1 MSRLT
6 AEAGTWRKLL
16 GKHFLFS
23 FLKINQADNC
33 SQALGLRV
41 SSGFSRKQLPAS
53 SGGVRVAGM
62 LFFTFCNVLVDVVA
76 CGRPGLTGPLG
87 CDMSRALGAMHRLK
101 LVG

>member
-23 FLKINQADNC
+23 FLKTNQADNC

-41 SSGFSRKQLPAS
+41 SSRFSRKQLPAS

-62 LFFTFCNVLVDVVA
+62 LFFTFCNVLA
-76 CGRPGLTGPLG
+76 CGRPGLSGPLG
-87 CDMSRALGAMHRLK
+87 CDVSRALGAMHKLK